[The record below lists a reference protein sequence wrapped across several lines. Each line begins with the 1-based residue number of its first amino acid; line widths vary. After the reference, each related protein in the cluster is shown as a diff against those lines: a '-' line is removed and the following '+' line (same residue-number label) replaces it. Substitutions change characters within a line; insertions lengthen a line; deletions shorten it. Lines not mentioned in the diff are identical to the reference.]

1 MRVAFMT
8 AGILV
13 LATAAGCSGSADSG
27 AEQSAS
33 PSVSQTAAASPSG
46 PVEPAGKPNGVE
58 TLEPQ
63 KILDRANKAAL
74 SARSVHI
81 VGASPQASLDL
92 VATKDASEGTRSAG
106 ETVLKTRAVDGVIY
120 IKADEA
126 YWTQA
131 FNAKK
136 AKEIGDKWVAG
147 ELSNP
152 KLASFKQTSTLRP
165 LINQFL
171 RLDES
176 AQVGDVGVAQNQ
188 PAVPIT
194 ASIGTLWVATTG
206 KPYPLLLTSSPDQ
219 PEASQIDF
227 TQWDKKVEIT
237 APPKKQT
244 ISLAD
249 LA

>member
-13 LATAAGCSGSADSG
+13 LATAAGCSGSDSG
-27 AEQSAS
+27 TDQSAS
-33 PSVSQTAAASPSG
+33 PTVSQSASASPTG
-46 PVEPAGKPNGVE
+46 PVEPVGKPNGVE

-63 KILDRANKAAL
+63 QILDRANKAAL
-74 SARSVHI
+74 SARSVRI
-81 VGASPQASLDL
+81 VGSSPQASLDL
-92 VATKDASEGTRSAG
+92 VATKGASEGTRSAG
-106 ETVLKTRAVDGVIY
+106 DTTLKTRAVDGVIY

-136 AKEIGDKWVAG
+136 AKKIGDKWVAG

-165 LINQFL
+165 LVKQFL
-171 RLDES
+171 QLDES
-176 AQVGDVGVAQNQ
+176 AQVGDVGAAQNQ

-227 TQWDKKVEIT
+227 TDWDKKVVIK

>member
-1 MRVAFMT
+1 MRVAFIT

-13 LATAAGCSGSADSG
+13 LATAAGCSGGDSG
-27 AEQSAS
+27 AGQSAS
-33 PSVSQTAAASPSG
+33 PTTSQTASASPSG
-46 PVEPAGKPNGVE
+46 PVEPVGKPNGVE
-58 TLEPQ
+58 TLDPKQ
-63 KILDRANKAAL
+63 ILTRANKAAL

-81 VGASPQASLDL
+81 VGESPQASLDL

-106 ETVLKTRAVDGVIY
+106 ETTLQTRAVDSVIY

-136 AKEIGDKWVAG
+136 AKKIGDKWVAG

-176 AQVGDVGVAQNQ
+176 AQVGAVGVAQNQ

-227 TQWDKKVEIT
+227 TQWDKKVEIK

>member
-13 LATAAGCSGSADSG
+13 LATAAGCSGSDSG
-27 AEQSAS
+27 TDQSAS
-33 PSVSQTAAASPSG
+33 PTVSQSASASPTG
-46 PVEPAGKPNGVE
+46 PVEPVGKPNGVE
-58 TLEPQ
+58 TMEPQ
-63 KILDRANKAAL
+63 QILDRANKAAL
-74 SARSVHI
+74 SARSVRI
-81 VGASPQASLDL
+81 VGSSPQASLDL
-92 VATKDASEGTRSAG
+92 VATKGASEGTRSAG
-106 ETVLKTRAVDGVIY
+106 DTTLKTRAVDGVIY

-136 AKEIGDKWVAG
+136 AKKIGDKWVAG

-165 LINQFL
+165 LVKQFL
-171 RLDES
+171 QLDES
-176 AQVGDVGVAQNQ
+176 AQVGDVGAAQNQ

-227 TQWDKKVEIT
+227 TDWDKKVVIK

>member
-13 LATAAGCSGSADSG
+13 LATAAGCSGSDSG
-27 AEQSAS
+27 TDQSAS
-33 PSVSQTAAASPSG
+33 PTVSQSASASPTG
-46 PVEPAGKPNGVE
+46 PVEPVGKPNGVE

-63 KILDRANKAAL
+63 QILDRANKAAL
-74 SARSVHI
+74 SARSVRI
-81 VGASPQASLDL
+81 VGSSPQASLDP
-92 VATKDASEGTRSAG
+92 VATKGASEGTRSAG
-106 ETVLKTRAVDGVIY
+106 DTTLKTRAVDGVIY

-126 YWTQA
+126 YWTEA
-131 FNAKK
+131 FNKKK
-136 AKEIGDKWVAG
+136 AKKIGDKWVAG

-165 LINQFL
+165 LVKQFL
-171 RLDES
+171 QLDES
-176 AQVGDVGVAQNQ
+176 AQVGDVGAAQNQ

-227 TQWDKKVEIT
+227 TDWDKNVVIK